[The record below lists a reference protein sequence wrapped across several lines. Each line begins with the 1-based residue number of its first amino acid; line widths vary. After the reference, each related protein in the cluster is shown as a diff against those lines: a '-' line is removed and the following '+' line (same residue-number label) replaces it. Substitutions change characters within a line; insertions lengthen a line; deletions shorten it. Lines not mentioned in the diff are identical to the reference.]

1 MGHMRDLDVA
11 AITSRFLNHA
21 QRGHVFK
28 PGVSISD
35 AIHYKA
41 LGFKGSAKHQ

>member
-1 MGHMRDLDVA
+1 MGYMRDLNVA
-11 AITSRFLNHA
+11 AITSRYLDHA
-21 QRGHVFK
+21 QRGHVFI
-28 PGVSISD
+28 PCVAISD